1 MESHEKQK
9 IKCSDNVNY
18 SGLPLSTSPT
28 ITSWP
33 YLAFDN
39 KSCPMLK

>member
-9 IKCSDNVNY
+9 IKCSDNVILV
-18 SGLPLSTSPT
+18 LPLSTSPT